1 MYIIFRVQILST
13 RYKPDTRNWS
23 ENSKGKSEAITG
35 KEEERYRN
43 RGLPII
49 SFLFHNLSFPKVR
62 RTKTWKDL
70 RSYLEGKNSCLL

>member
-1 MYIIFRVQILST
+1 MCIILRVQILTT
-13 RYKPDTRNWS
+13 RYKPDPRNWS
-23 ENSKGKSEAITG
+23 EDSRGKNEAITG

-49 SFLFHNLSFPKVR
+49 YFLFNNFSFPKIR

-70 RSYLEGKNSCLL
+70 RSYLFVYCNNS